1 LSIEAP
7 REWIVLLE
15 AEAGRRDS
23 PLDRSEFGR
32 LVASWAGAVPVTLC
46 SGRRCA
52 VQVPVVASGPQS
64 ALAGALRWWHDAV
77 RLSDLPRWELV
88 RVEVV
93 TRDELARELAAAD
106 PEGEAPATAA
116 VDDQGRLPDPLGE
129 ELLRRALLDDV
140 TGLPGRELFLDEV
153 RRRLEDDAAGAGV
166 QALVVID
173 VADPDGTGADR
184 RPTEML
190 PELAGRLTRAVRGD
204 DCLARTGPSQLTLVV
219 ALPSN
224 AHVGGVVTR
233 VVEVASRPLAE
244 NGASVMPS
252 IRVGVATASPDL
264 DADELLAAAER
275 ATSASR
281 VLPFEAPAR

>member
-15 AEAGRRDS
+15 AEAGRGGS

-32 LVASWAGAVPVTLC
+32 LVASWAGPAPVTLC

-52 VQVPVVASGPQS
+52 VQVPVVAGGPQS
-64 ALAGALRWWHDAV
+64 ALAGALSWWHDAL

-93 TRDELARELAAAD
+93 TSDELARELAAAD
-106 PEGEAPATAA
+106 PEGEAPAA
-116 VDDQGRLPDPLGE
+116 VGDRGGPPDALGE

-153 RRRLEDDAAGAGV
+153 RRRLEEGAAGTGV

-173 VADPDGTGADR
+173 VAQPDALATDR
-184 RPTEML
+184 PPGEIL
-190 PELAGRLTRAVRGD
+190 PELAGRLTRALRGD
-204 DCLARTGPSQLTLVV
+204 DCLARTGPAELTLAV
-219 ALPSN
+219 ALPSD
-224 AHVGGVVTR
+224 AHIGGVVAR
-233 VVEVASRPLAE
+233 VVEVASGPLAE
-244 NGASVMPS
+244 NGAPVMPS
-252 IRVGVATASPDL
+252 IRVGVATASPDV

-275 ATSASR
+275 ATSTIP
-281 VLPFEAPAR
+281 VLPFEAPAL